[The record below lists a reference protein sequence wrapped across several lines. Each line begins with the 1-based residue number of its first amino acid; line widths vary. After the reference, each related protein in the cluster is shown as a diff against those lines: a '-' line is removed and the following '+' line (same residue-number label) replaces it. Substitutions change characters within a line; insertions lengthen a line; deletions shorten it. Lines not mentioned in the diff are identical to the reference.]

1 MAIRAKFKL
10 VERIES
16 TFHPDYPP
24 TTTVKFRAEY
34 DETIP
39 EDQCFLK
46 ATPWGEF
53 SMTVDNP
60 AALEQLIP
68 GRYYYFD
75 ITRADAFDTVPE

>member
-10 VERIES
+10 AEKIEA
-16 TFHPDYPP
+16 TVHPDYPP
-24 TTTVKFRAEY
+24 TVTVKFRAEY

-39 EDQCFLK
+39 EDQRFRK

-53 SMTVDNP
+53 SMSVDNP

-68 GRYYYFD
+68 GKYYYFD
-75 ITRADAFDTVPE
+75 ITRADTGV